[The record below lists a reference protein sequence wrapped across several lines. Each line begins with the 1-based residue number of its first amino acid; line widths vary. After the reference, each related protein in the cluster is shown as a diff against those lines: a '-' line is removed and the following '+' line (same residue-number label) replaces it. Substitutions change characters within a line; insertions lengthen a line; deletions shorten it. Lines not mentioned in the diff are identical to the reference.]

1 VEQPQRL
8 PPLPIQETDPGVRVP
23 EDRRKTAGRITRMM
37 TIHSQVRFLDDICGL
52 EQAASGC
59 RQTATGLAPE
69 RRHRWH
75 SQLGRLG
82 ASDSRP

>member
-1 VEQPQRL
+1 
-8 PPLPIQETDPGVRVP
+8 
-23 EDRRKTAGRITRMM
+23 MM

-52 EQAASGC
+52 EQAASAC
-59 RQTATGLAPE
+59 RQTAAGLAPE

-82 ASDSRP
+82 ASDHVRKRGQVREHVLISPLDG